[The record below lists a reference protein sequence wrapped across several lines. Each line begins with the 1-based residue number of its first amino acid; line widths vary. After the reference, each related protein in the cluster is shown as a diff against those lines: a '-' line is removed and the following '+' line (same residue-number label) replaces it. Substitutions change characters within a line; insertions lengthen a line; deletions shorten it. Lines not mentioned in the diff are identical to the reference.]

1 MMLCFVITLEQ
12 GRVKPSDR
20 LTMELVFKA
29 LNQVL
34 FSLLCKG
41 YAKNV
46 CMCVSFLFQNDAQD
60 QDLENSYGLIIN
72 RLEGP
77 VYQKLTEDGE
87 ETEFNREKIMN
98 SLCKRDQST
107 GRYKIPKTETTDWQ
121 ESFL

>member
-1 MMLCFVITLEQ
+1 V
-12 GRVKPSDR
+12 R
-20 LTMELVFKA
+20 LL
-29 LNQVL
+29 
-34 FSLLCKG
+34 S
-41 YAKNV
+41 
-46 CMCVSFLFQNDAQD
+46 LFQNDAQD

-107 GRYKIPKTETTDWQ
+107 GRYKIPKTSIVLLLPRIDEIDAQENRYTT
-121 ESFL
+121 SLKFLL